1 MAVDVNNKNEEI
13 QEVDKVSGEVIEE
26 KEAEEK
32 EAVTKS
38 QSVMKG
44 GLGLGKNH
52 CCCPCMCRTHY
63 TICYSK
69 CQSSFSIYGNY
80 YYDGG
85 QTYC

>member
-38 QSVMKG
+38 QSVMKEVWDWVKP
-44 GLGLGKNH
+44 LLL
-52 CCCPCMCRTHY
+52 PLY
-63 TICYSK
+63 VPYSLH
-69 CQSSFSIYGNY
+69 NLL
-80 YYDGG
+80 
-85 QTYC
+85 